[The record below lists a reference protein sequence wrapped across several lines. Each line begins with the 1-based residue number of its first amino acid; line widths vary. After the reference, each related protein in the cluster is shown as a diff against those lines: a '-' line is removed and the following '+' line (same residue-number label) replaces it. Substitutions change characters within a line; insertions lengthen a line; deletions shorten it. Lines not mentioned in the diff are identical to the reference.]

1 VLAFSVINILLCRT
15 KIIYSKNYFNL
26 EVQKTE
32 VYNAAYVQH
41 YYCDVYISKL
51 HKSPIICDS
60 IIHFEKLADKY
71 IK

>member
-41 YYCDVYISKL
+41 YYCDVYI
-51 HKSPIICDS
+51 
-60 IIHFEKLADKY
+60 Y
-71 IK
+71 IYIYIYIYQNYINHL